1 MNLGFPDCNSC
12 IILQMK
18 SCPKCGRAYDD
29 ASLNFCL
36 DDGEW
41 LVDDTAEGE
50 PTRSMPPEIDP
61 GEAATRYKVVNTD
74 ETAILPTGSIPGSSA
89 AAGKPNRS
97 KLIISAVVGLIV
109 VAAGGY
115 GIYRW
120 MSVPGDAETE
130 PRPEISLGRL
140 TGDGRT
146 REAAVSPDGKF
157 LAYLQVEN
165 EKESLWVRQIE
176 TNSTVE
182 ILKEGD
188 FAAITNLTF
197 SPDGNFVFFGGI
209 EAGSAESVYKVATLG
224 GSPLKTPIETMSF
237 SLSRDGEMVA
247 YYGENPTTSETWL
260 SLARLDGSDVRK
272 IVSRTG
278 KKFVKPQT
286 AWSPDG
292 NYVAFVEGDDDA
304 LPGPDISLTVY
315 SIKDGKESA
324 IVSHKW
330 TESFNEGLAWDNTGR
345 YVYLMAQ
352 EPNEGI
358 SQLWRI
364 SFPNGETVKLT
375 SNQKDYFGI
384 SVTADG
390 NSIVTVEQEGRS
402 GVWVSED
409 LDPNKAVEVFPARG
423 DTWGLDWTPDGR
435 IVYVSDQS
443 GAPEVWV
450 MNPDGTGQKQLTT
463 DRIPKML
470 PVASPDGKE
479 IVYYHSGSGSQ
490 IYIVPVSGGTPRRLN
505 TELVSPADPSYS
517 PDGRWIVYSAWTGGK
532 NRIYR
537 VPASGGKS
545 ERLTDYTAFGPRYSP
560 DGSAIACFS
569 IPDGESRT
577 VLAMIPAE
585 GGPPI
590 KTFEIP
596 VTSGSRRGPV
606 WTPDGKSITFM
617 DYVGERSDLWAQP
630 IDGSPRFKLTD
641 FGRPWLSR
649 RAYSKDGKRIALTRG
664 EIFWNAVMLKGL
676 K

>member
-1 MNLGFPDCNSC
+1 
-12 IILQMK
+12 MK
-18 SCPKCGRAYDD
+18 TCAKCGREYDD
-29 ASLNFCL
+29 PTLNFCL
-36 DDGEW
+36 EDGEW
-41 LVDDTAEGE
+41 LHDEAGEGT
-50 PTRSMPPEIDP
+50 PTRSMPGENDP
-61 GEAATRYKVVNTD
+61 GEAATRHRILNTD
-74 ETAILPTGSIPGSSA
+74 ETAILPTGSLPGSSA
-89 AAGKPNRS
+89 PQDKQNNR
-97 KLIISAVVGLIV
+97 KLIVLAVIGLIV

-115 GIYRW
+115 VIFRLLGG
-120 MSVPGDAETE
+120 SEK
-130 PRPEISLGRL
+130 PRSTVIPDIGVEKL

-146 REAAVSPDGKF
+146 REAALSPDGKF
-157 LAYLQVEN
+157 LAYLQVDN

-197 SPDGNFVFFGGI
+197 SPDGNFVFFGGL
-209 EAGSAESVYKVATLG
+209 EAGKEESVYKIAALG
-224 GSPLKTPIETMSF
+224 GTPLKVPVPSMSF
-237 SLSRDGEMVA
+237 SLSPDGEQIS
-247 YYGENPTTSETWL
+247 YYGENATTSETSL
-260 SLARLDGSDVRK
+260 SLARLDGSGARK

-278 KKFVKPQT
+278 KKFLKPQT
-286 AWSPDG
+286 AWSHDG
-292 NYVAFVEGDDDA
+292 SYIAFVEGDDDA
-304 LPGPDISLTVY
+304 LPGPDISLTVF
-315 SIKDGKESA
+315 SVKDGKESRIA
-324 IVSHKW
+324 SRKW
-330 TESFNEGLAWDNTGR
+330 TESFNQGLAWDSTER
-345 YVYLMAQ
+345 YVYIMAQ
-352 EPNEGI
+352 EPREGT
-358 SQLWRI
+358 SQLWRV
-364 SFPNGETVKLT
+364 SFPDGETTRLT
-375 SNQKDYFGI
+375 SNQKDCFGI
-384 SVTADG
+384 SVSADG
-390 NSIVTVEQEGRS
+390 SSIVTVEQEGRS
-402 GVWVSED
+402 GIWVSED

-443 GAPEVWV
+443 GATEVWV

-470 PVASPDGKE
+470 PVVSPNGEDV
-479 IVYYHSGSGSQ
+479 IYFHSGSGSQ
-490 IYIVPVSGGTPRRLN
+490 IYIIHVSGGTPRKLN
-505 TELVSPADPSYS
+505 TELVSPTDPSYS
-517 PDGRWIVYSAWTGGK
+517 PDGKWVVYSAWTGGK

-537 VPASGGKS
+537 VPASGGRS

-585 GGPPI
+585 GGAPI

-630 IDGSPRFKLTD
+630 IDGSPRVKLTN

-649 RAYSKDGKRIALTRG
+649 RSYSRDGKRIAITRG